1 VEEKGSPV
9 AELLGQHRYQLDAK
23 GRIALPQKYRDEF
36 AAGVYLTLGQ
46 DGCLIAYPG
55 EEWAR
60 RSAEV
65 RSAPIGGKEG
75 RNYARMFFGN
85 AERADLDGQGRLVIP
100 QTLRARAGLSREVVV
115 LGVGERL
122 EIWEAGAWDRE
133 EQSLVGAYVAGTL
146 RPDPA

>member
-1 VEEKGSPV
+1 M

-23 GRIALPQKYRDEF
+23 GRIALPQRYRDEF

-46 DGCLIAYPG
+46 DGCLFAYPG
-55 EEWAR
+55 EEWGR

-65 RSAPIGGKEG
+65 RAAPIGGKEG

-100 QTLRARAGLSREVVV
+100 QNLRARAGLSREVVV

-122 EIWEAGAWDRE
+122 EIWEASAWDRE
-133 EQSLVGAYVAGTL
+133 EQALVGAYVAGTL
-146 RPDPA
+146 RPDPS

>member
-1 VEEKGSPV
+1 M

-23 GRIALPQKYRDEF
+23 GRIALPQKYRDEL

-46 DGCLIAYPG
+46 DGCLFAYPG

-100 QTLRARAGLSREVVV
+100 QNLRTRAGLSREVVV

-133 EQSLVGAYVAGTL
+133 EQALVGAYVAGTL
-146 RPDPA
+146 RPDTA

>member
-1 VEEKGSPV
+1 VEEKGRPV

-23 GRIALPQKYRDEF
+23 GRIALPQRYRDEF

-46 DGCLIAYPG
+46 DGCLFAYPG
-55 EEWAR
+55 EEWSR
-60 RSAEV
+60 RSREV

-100 QTLRARAGLSREVVV
+100 QSLRSRAGLAKEVVV

-122 EIWEAGAWDRE
+122 EIWEAGVWDRE
-133 EQSLVGAYVAGTL
+133 EQALIGAYVAGTL
-146 RPDPA
+146 RPDAS

>member
-1 VEEKGSPV
+1 M

-46 DGCLIAYPG
+46 DGCLFAYPG

-122 EIWEAGAWDRE
+122 EIWEAEAWDRE